1 MIYIKRLLFYARI
14 NFQFLKDKGAEL
26 ENVGKVVDQEVAWEC
41 AFLYRLW

>member
-1 MIYIKRLLFYARI
+1 MIYIRRLWFYARI

-26 ENVGKVVDQEVAWEC
+26 KNVGKVVDQAVAWEC